1 MPKAG
6 KKKQSSFE
14 QAQYFVKGTQNS
26 QLSIMHSIWLR
37 LIIALPV
44 ILAIMLGSLK
54 WSEIR
59 HSPKL
64 YSAIAGGV
72 IVQTVIGSYLW
83 FYCTF
88 KIGISPF
95 QIIIATIPFFVY
107 AADVY
112 FFRRTKPSL
121 YFLITALVALSD
133 ICLIIWDD

>member
-1 MPKAG
+1 VPKAG

-88 KIGISPF
+88 KIGSLLFRLLSPQYPFLFMLRMCIFLEEQSHRCIFLSPHWLLF
-95 QIIIATIPFFVY
+95 QIY
-107 AADVY
+107 A
-112 FFRRTKPSL
+112 
-121 YFLITALVALSD
+121 
-133 ICLIIWDD
+133 